1 MTMEIDGNNYLV
13 QQNSFLIS
21 APSTIVHFRKFSKD
35 FKMKL
40 LFFEKNF
47 LLKNISNPF
56 IIEKSGLFQQGS
68 YSLLNAPAK
77 DIEHIL
83 TLLDYLKHKTKTHG
97 NFIDEIIRSIIF
109 NILLEV
115 AEITHRYANEPESK
129 DQVISTIYLKF
140 RKLVQEQILEH
151 KTVQLYADQL
161 HISNKYLIE
170 IVKKTLVKFGSP
182 VYVRHEIVHN
192 TQVVENLKKLG
203 AIFVE
208 ELDEIK
214 DRSRPVI
221 FSAHGVP
228 KSVPE
233 DASNKKMFYIDAT
246 CPLVTK
252 VHREAERHNKNGY
265 KIILIGH
272 KGHPEVIGTM
282 GQIPKENI
290 VLVET
295 IEDAKSVKITEPV
308 AYVTQTTLSVD
319 DTKEIIKIL
328 EKKFPKIKA
337 PVKEDICYATTNRQN
352 AVKQIAS
359 SCDMFF
365 VIGSDNSSNSKRL
378 VEVAKKAGCGKSYLI
393 NFKNE
398 LPIKE
403 IVECNKIGLTSGAS
417 APEKLVQSFI
427 SEIKKHTEISIEENI
442 SSKESVTFKL
452 PSSLTS

>member
-1 MTMEIDGNNYLV
+1 MAKE
-13 QQNSFLIS
+13 
-21 APSTIVHFRKFSKD
+21 
-35 FKMKL
+35 
-40 LFFEKNF
+40 
-47 LLKNISNPF
+47 LK
-56 IIEKSGLFQQGS
+56 
-68 YSLLNAPAK
+68 
-77 DIEHIL
+77 
-83 TLLDYLKHKTKTHG
+83 
-97 NFIDEIIRSIIF
+97 
-109 NILLEV
+109 ILLASPRGFCAGV
-115 AEITHRYANEPESK
+115 DRA
-129 DQVISTIYLKF
+129 
-140 RKLVQEQILEH
+140 
-151 KTVQLYADQL
+151 
-161 HISNKYLIE
+161 IE
-170 IVKKTLVKFGSP
+170 IVKKTLIKYGSP

-214 DRSRPVI
+214 DRSKPVI

-265 KIILIGH
+265 KVILIGH
-272 KGHPEVIGTM
+272 KDHPEVIGTM

-295 IEDAKSVKITEPV
+295 IEDAKCVKITGPV

-352 AVKQIAS
+352 SVKKIAPK
-359 SCDMFF
+359 CEIFF
-365 VIGSDNSSNSKRL
+365 VIGSENSSNSKRL
-378 VEVAKKAGCGKSYLI
+378 VEVAKKSG
-393 NFKNE
+393 
-398 LPIKE
+398 
-403 IVECNKIGLTSGAS
+403 CNKSELFDFSKKFPISEIIKHKTIGLTSGAS
-417 APEKLVQSFI
+417 APEKLIQDFI
-427 SEIKKHTEISIEENI
+427 SEVKKHSDVLIEEI
-442 SSKESVTFKL
+442 VTTEEKVTFKL
-452 PSSLTS
+452 PKSLD